1 MVQLNASLSIPN
13 YDVENTGTPGPPGE
27 DGKTTY
33 VHIAYANDPT
43 GSLDF
48 STTDPAGRAY
58 VGMYTD
64 FEILDSSDP
73 SKYTWQK
80 VEGEKGDKGDTG
92 NQGIPGTPGADG
104 KTPYFHTAYA
114 WSADGTDRFTK
125 IYPGEN
131 LLLGTLPNNWPTLE
145 GKRATGAATISLAD
159 EKVLVTATGNTP
171 YYSAGVFSAEQVLS
185 DEFIAKIRGKRLV
198 ASVDVAFVNQ
208 LTVQTNDLD
217 ISIYYYREDGR
228 VSKLRSRKT
237 IPSNERIWIDALM
250 PEDVVNVL
258 VAIRGSES
266 FVRGASF
273 EFKNLKLEIVDE
285 VPEITPIYTPSP
297 SEDPINAYP
306 SYTGT
311 YSDYTEADSSNHD
324 DYTWVRFLGDK
335 GDDGLTMNFYQA
347 WANSPDGT
355 IGFSTTQSNN
365 KGYLGTYASTETTQ
379 SQVPS
384 RYKWTELVGSLVID
398 STNYVLESRFNW
410 RPAVVYQ
417 TVSSYTI
424 PLSQIIPAGT
434 KIQASSEYYWLSGNK
449 PTVDGVRILML
460 ATDGNTSAG
469 VETNLTT
476 ASDSGKIEMSGTLTQ
491 DAGFIRVYNGSAGKG
506 VNNRYQFENIVVN
519 IGDRLCPWQPNVRDK
534 VQLNNLLTNSTWQL
548 GGGNWQYNVNQWQI
562 VEAHADKP
570 TSNIAKGLV
579 NSNIYQQMNGQNPHP
594 VKVSAGQIIV
604 VSFDYRE
611 SGTVDTFFAVRN
623 FATADAGTTSADAQE
638 EFMANRS
645 QIERADPNGWSRVTM
660 RFVVTK
666 DGFLDFIPY
675 NSSTQYENAF
685 REIMVTTNGSLQGD
699 YAWYQPDY
707 TSQSLNEATQTIPR
721 VFVQSL
727 SPTNIKDG
735 DQWWKMSNNQVTNF
749 YVWGNGQWNE
759 QTIEQSVL
767 NIQTLNAVNING
779 SVISG
784 SEFINLYNGE
794 SQVARFEGF
803 TQLKN
808 GVITQQHD
816 SYAKPASE
824 GKPELLIAE
833 RDLTMSHGQMIATAK
848 GYTPNADATES
859 TLAYQ
864 REGIYTDQGVNLT
877 ERNASGTPIGTASID
892 TTNGFGISN
901 QLEGGNASV
910 TPKGISYTPASI
922 TVNSG
927 QVPFVVAYGTGDSLQ
942 NDPTPIRRISFGGSP
957 SYGWGSDP
965 NNSPIE
971 IVYPTNNYLFRITR
985 KCKLYIQYG
994 LRIQGNGASNGA
1006 DYVYSG
1012 FSWGS
1017 SIDATNTDANSHV
1030 LMWGADTGDSS
1041 LNLQNAATGAGY
1053 YAFTAGTYLSVVRS
1067 IRSGRTLMNCTG
1079 LFIRFEEMYN

>member
-48 STTDPAGRAY
+48 STTDPTGRAY

-80 VEGEKGDKGDTG
+80 VEGEKGDQGD
-92 NQGIPGTPGADG
+92 Q
-104 KTPYFHTAYA
+104 
-114 WSADGTDRFTK
+114 
-125 IYPGEN
+125 
-131 LLLGTLPNNWPTLE
+131 
-145 GKRATGAATISLAD
+145 
-159 EKVLVTATGNTP
+159 
-171 YYSAGVFSAEQVLS
+171 
-185 DEFIAKIRGKRLV
+185 
-198 ASVDVAFVNQ
+198 
-208 LTVQTNDLD
+208 
-217 ISIYYYREDGR
+217 
-228 VSKLRSRKT
+228 
-237 IPSNERIWIDALM
+237 
-250 PEDVVNVL
+250 
-258 VAIRGSES
+258 
-266 FVRGASF
+266 
-273 EFKNLKLEIVDE
+273 
-285 VPEITPIYTPSP
+285 
-297 SEDPINAYP
+297 
-306 SYTGT
+306 
-311 YSDYTEADSSNHD
+311 
-324 DYTWVRFLGDK
+324 GDK

-379 SQVPS
+379 SQQPS

-398 STNYVLESRFNW
+398 STNYALESRFNW
-410 RPAVVYQ
+410 RPVK
-417 TVSSYTI
+417 TFSDMSYFDI
-424 PLSQIIPAGT
+424 PLSQVIPAGT
-434 KIQASSEYYWLSGNK
+434 KIQFSSEYYWLSGNK
-449 PTVDGVRILML
+449 PSIDGIRAVML
-460 ATDGNTSAG
+460 QPNGRDGAG
-469 VETNLTT
+469 VAKELVT
-476 ASDSGKIEMSGTLTQ
+476 APDSGKFEMNGRLVT
-491 DAGFIRVYNGSAGKG
+491 DAAFIRLYNGSTGKG

-519 IGDRLCPWQPNVRDK
+519 IGDRLCPWQPNVRDTI
-534 VQLNNLLTNSTWQL
+534 QRNNLLTNSTWQL
-548 GGGNWQYNVNQWQI
+548 GGGNWQYNVNEWDI
-562 VEAHADKP
+562 LPADVDKP
-570 TSNIAKGLV
+570 TSNIAQSKV
-579 NSNIYQQMNGQNPHP
+579 TSSNIKQMYQNQHP
-594 VKVSAGQIIV
+594 VKVKAGQIIV
-604 VSFDYRE
+604 VSFDYKE
-611 SGTVDTFFAVRN
+611 SAEVSQFFAVRSFVAQDTPN
-623 FATADAGTTSADAQE
+623 SSANAQE
-638 EFMANRS
+638 SWGAKRS
-645 QIERADPNGWSRVTM
+645 QIERANAQGWSRVTM
-660 RFVVTK
+660 RFVTTK

-675 NSSTQYENAF
+675 NNSATATNSF

-727 SPTNIKDG
+727 SPTNVKDG

-767 NIQTLNAVNING
+767 NIETLNAVNING

-816 SYAKPASE
+816 SYAKPATE

-848 GYTPNADATES
+848 GYTPNGDATES

-864 REGIYTDQGVNLT
+864 REGIYNDQGVNLT

-901 QLEGGNASV
+901 PLEGGNASV
-910 TPKGISYTPASI
+910 TPKGISYTPAAI

-927 QVPFVVAYGTGDSLQ
+927 QLPFVVTYGTGQSLA
-942 NDPTPIRRISFGGSP
+942 NRTDPIARIPFGGNP
-957 SYGWGSDP
+957 SYGWGTDP

-971 IVYPTNNYLFRITR
+971 AVYPTNNYVFRITR
-985 KCKLYIQYG
+985 NCKLYIQYG

-1012 FSWGS
+1012 FSWGN

-1030 LMWGADTGDSS
+1030 IMWSVDGGDTSF
-1041 LNLQNAATGAGY
+1041 NLQNATSGAGY
-1053 YAFTAGTYLSVVRS
+1053 YVFNAGTYLAVVIS
-1067 IRSGRTLMNCTG
+1067 IRSGRTLMKCTG
-1079 LFIRFEEMYN
+1079 QFIRFEEMYN

>member
-1 MVQLNASLSIPN
+1 MVQLSASTILAN
-13 YDVENTGTPGPPGE
+13 YQVEATGIPGPPGE
-27 DGKTTY
+27 DGKTSY
-33 VHIAYANDPT
+33 FHVAYANSAD

-48 STTDPAGRAY
+48 STTESAGRSY
-58 VGMYTD
+58 IGTYTD
-64 FEILDSSDP
+64 FEILDSNDP
-73 SKYTWQK
+73 TKYKWQK
-80 VEGEKGDKGDTG
+80 VEGPAGEDGQPGEQGEQGPAGDT
-92 NQGIPGTPGADG
+92 
-104 KTPYFHTAYA
+104 
-114 WSADGTDRFTK
+114 
-125 IYPGEN
+125 
-131 LLLGTLPNNWPTLE
+131 
-145 GKRATGAATISLAD
+145 
-159 EKVLVTATGNTP
+159 
-171 YYSAGVFSAEQVLS
+171 
-185 DEFIAKIRGKRLV
+185 
-198 ASVDVAFVNQ
+198 
-208 LTVQTNDLD
+208 
-217 ISIYYYREDGR
+217 
-228 VSKLRSRKT
+228 
-237 IPSNERIWIDALM
+237 
-250 PEDVVNVL
+250 
-258 VAIRGSES
+258 
-266 FVRGASF
+266 
-273 EFKNLKLEIVDE
+273 
-285 VPEITPIYTPSP
+285 
-297 SEDPINAYP
+297 
-306 SYTGT
+306 T
-311 YSDYTEADSSNHD
+311 Y
-324 DYTWVRFLGDK
+324 
-335 GDDGLTMNFYQA
+335 FYQA

-365 KGYLGTYASTETTQ
+365 KGYLGTYASTEITQ

-434 KIQASSEYYWLSGNK
+434 KIQASADYYWLSGNK

-460 ATDGNTSAG
+460 TTDGNSSAG

-570 TSNIAKGLV
+570 SSNIAKGLV

-645 QIERADPNGWSRVTM
+645 QIERADQNGWSRVTM

-707 TSQSLNEATQTIPR
+707 TSQSVQEATQTIPR
-721 VFVQSL
+721 VYVQSL
-727 SPTNIKDG
+727 SPTNVKDG

-759 QTIEQSVL
+759 QTIEQTVL

-779 SVISG
+779 SVVSG
-784 SEFINLYNGE
+784 SSFVNTWDTRSGGVGETGHTTISDGKIVQENDVYTLQEGVSKLTTEADITIQRGRMSNVQKSYNTDGSVLSYNE
-794 SQVARFEGF
+794 AIYG
-803 TQLKN
+803 N
-808 GVITQQHD
+808 GSIV
-816 SYAKPASE
+816 
-824 GKPELLIAE
+824 
-833 RDLTMSHGQMIATAK
+833 M
-848 GYTPNADATES
+848 
-859 TLAYQ
+859 
-864 REGIYTDQGVNLT
+864 TDGVG
-877 ERNASGTPIGTASID
+877 SGT
-892 TTNGFGISN
+892 TTSSVSMTPVEGLYVS
-901 QLEGGNASV
+901 QPLDGGNAGV
-910 TPKGISYTPASI
+910 KGTGFYYQPSAISSAT
-922 TVNSG
+922 SG
-927 QVPFVVAYGTGDSLQ
+927 QVPFVVTYGTGASIANNTNAIL
-942 NDPTPIRRISFGGSP
+942 RIPFGGTP
-957 SYGWGSDP
+957 SYGWGSNP
-965 NNSPIE
+965 NNSPLE
-971 IVYPTNNYLFRITR
+971 VVYSTNNYLFRITR
-985 KCKLYIQYG
+985 KCKLFIQYG
-994 LRIQGNGASNGA
+994 LRIQGNGAANGA

-1012 FSWGS
+1012 FSWGNTIES
-1017 SIDATNTDANSHV
+1017 TNTDANSHV
-1030 LMWGADTGDSS
+1030 LMWGADTGDTSF
-1041 LNLQNAATGAGY
+1041 NLQNAATGAGY
-1053 YAFTAGTYLSVVRS
+1053 YAFDAGTYLSLVRS
-1067 IRSGRTLMNCTG
+1067 MRSGRTLMNCTG

>member
-48 STTDPAGRAY
+48 STTDPTGRAY

-73 SKYTWQK
+73 SKYSWQK
-80 VEGEKGDKGDTG
+80 VEGEKGDQGD
-92 NQGIPGTPGADG
+92 Q
-104 KTPYFHTAYA
+104 
-114 WSADGTDRFTK
+114 
-125 IYPGEN
+125 
-131 LLLGTLPNNWPTLE
+131 
-145 GKRATGAATISLAD
+145 
-159 EKVLVTATGNTP
+159 
-171 YYSAGVFSAEQVLS
+171 
-185 DEFIAKIRGKRLV
+185 
-198 ASVDVAFVNQ
+198 
-208 LTVQTNDLD
+208 
-217 ISIYYYREDGR
+217 
-228 VSKLRSRKT
+228 
-237 IPSNERIWIDALM
+237 
-250 PEDVVNVL
+250 
-258 VAIRGSES
+258 
-266 FVRGASF
+266 
-273 EFKNLKLEIVDE
+273 
-285 VPEITPIYTPSP
+285 
-297 SEDPINAYP
+297 
-306 SYTGT
+306 
-311 YSDYTEADSSNHD
+311 
-324 DYTWVRFLGDK
+324 GDK

-379 SQVPS
+379 SQQPS

-410 RPAVVYQ
+410 RPVK
-417 TVSSYTI
+417 TFPNMSYFDI
-424 PLSQIIPAGT
+424 PLSQVIPAGT
-434 KIQASSEYYWLSGNK
+434 KIQFSSEYYWLSGNK
-449 PTVDGVRILML
+449 PSVDGIRAVML
-460 ATDGNTSAG
+460 QPNGRDGAG
-469 VETNLTT
+469 VAKQLVT
-476 ASDSGKIEMSGTLTQ
+476 APDSGKFEMNGILVT
-491 DAGFIRVYNGSAGKG
+491 DAAFIRLYNGSTGKG
-506 VNNRYQFENIVVN
+506 VSNRYQFENIVVN
-519 IGDRLCPWQPNVRDK
+519 IGDRLCPWQSNVRDK

-727 SPTNIKDG
+727 SPTNVKDG

-784 SEFINLYNGE
+784 SEFINQYSAE

-803 TQLKN
+803 TQLKD

-816 SYAKPASE
+816 SYAKPVSE

-859 TLAYQ
+859 SLTYQ
-864 REGIYTDQGVNLT
+864 REGVYNDQGVNLT
-877 ERNASGTPIGTASID
+877 ERNASGTPIGNLSVD
-892 TTNGFGISN
+892 TENGFFINNPLNGGSN
-901 QLEGGNASV
+901 AV
-910 TPKGISYTPASI
+910 TPKTFLWQTNPPIKLIYT
-922 TVNSG
+922 G
-927 QVPFVVAYGTGDSLQ
+927 GTNHQ
-942 NDPTPIRRISFGGSP
+942 NFKNKARYVIGNLRAT
-957 SYGWGSDP
+957 GWGTSDDREAELLTW
-965 NNSPIE
+965 NSARYAFQ
-971 IVYPTNNYLFRITR
+971 VNKNALLKVTARV
-985 KCKLYIQYG
+985 K
-994 LRIQGNGASNGA
+994 IQGNGNKDTSPDYAYVSVQNSQNLPDTETGGAPLVKWGGPTLDGTQTVMNFQTEANGSA
-1006 DYVYSG
+1006 IISVKKNDWVA
-1012 FSWGS
+1012 
-1017 SIDATNTDANSHV
+1017 I
-1030 LMWGADTGDSS
+1030 
-1041 LNLQNAATGAGY
+1041 NL
-1053 YAFTAGTYLSVVRS
+1053 SMRD
-1067 IRSGRTLMNCTG
+1067 GRTLFYTQIDY
-1079 LFIRFEEMYN
+1079 LEIEEVHKGY

>member
-43 GSLDF
+43 GTLDF
-48 STTDPAGRAY
+48 STTDPSGRAY

-80 VEGEKGDKGDTG
+80 VEGKKG
-92 NQGIPGTPGADG
+92 
-104 KTPYFHTAYA
+104 
-114 WSADGTDRFTK
+114 
-125 IYPGEN
+125 
-131 LLLGTLPNNWPTLE
+131 
-145 GKRATGAATISLAD
+145 
-159 EKVLVTATGNTP
+159 
-171 YYSAGVFSAEQVLS
+171 EQ
-185 DEFIAKIRGKRLV
+185 
-198 ASVDVAFVNQ
+198 
-208 LTVQTNDLD
+208 
-217 ISIYYYREDGR
+217 
-228 VSKLRSRKT
+228 
-237 IPSNERIWIDALM
+237 
-250 PEDVVNVL
+250 
-258 VAIRGSES
+258 
-266 FVRGASF
+266 
-273 EFKNLKLEIVDE
+273 
-285 VPEITPIYTPSP
+285 
-297 SEDPINAYP
+297 
-306 SYTGT
+306 
-311 YSDYTEADSSNHD
+311 
-324 DYTWVRFLGDK
+324 GDK

-365 KGYLGTYASTETTQ
+365 KGYLGTYASTETSQ
-379 SQVPS
+379 SQDPS

-424 PLSQIIPAGT
+424 PLSQTIPAGT

-449 PTVDGVRILML
+449 PTIDGVRILML
-460 ATDGNTSAG
+460 TPDGNSYAG

-476 ASDSGKIEMSGTLTQ
+476 ASDSGKIEMSGTLTA
-491 DAGFIRVYNGSAGKG
+491 DAGFIRLYNGSAGKG
-506 VNNRYQFENIVVN
+506 ANNRYQFENIVVN

-548 GGGNWQYNVNQWQI
+548 GGGNWQYNVNEWEIISSQP
-562 VEAHADKP
+562 DKP
-570 TSNIAKGLV
+570 QSNIARSKV
-579 NSNIYQQMNGQNPHP
+579 TASNIKQLYQIPHP
-594 VKVSAGQIIV
+594 VKVKAGQIIV
-604 VSFDYRE
+604 VSFDYKE
-611 SGTVDTFFAVRN
+611 SASISQFFAVRSFVAQDTPN
-623 FATADAGTTSADAQE
+623 SSANAQE
-638 EFMANRS
+638 SWSAKRS
-645 QIERADPNGWSRVTM
+645 EIESPNAQGWSRVTM
-660 RFVVTK
+660 RFVTTK
-666 DGFLDFIPY
+666 DGFLDFLPY
-675 NSSTQYENAF
+675 NNSTTATNSF

-727 SPTNIKDG
+727 SPTNVKDG

-784 SEFINLYNGE
+784 SEFINLYTGE

-816 SYAKPASE
+816 SYAKPAIE

-848 GYTPNADATES
+848 GYTPNADDTES
-859 TLAYQ
+859 SLTYQ
-864 REGIYTDQGVNLT
+864 REGVYTDQGVNLT

-892 TTNGFGISN
+892 TTNGFAISN
-901 QLEGGNASV
+901 PLEGGNASI
-910 TPKGISYTPASI
+910 TPKGISYTPAAI

-927 QVPFVVAYGTGDSLQ
+927 QTPFVVTYGTGESLA
-942 NDPTPIRRISFGGSP
+942 NRTDTIARIPFGGNP
-957 SYGWGSDP
+957 SYGWGTDP

-971 IVYPTNNYLFRITR
+971 AVYPTNNYVFRITR

-994 LRIQGNGASNGA
+994 LHIQGNGASNGA

-1017 SIDATNTDANSHV
+1017 SIDATNTDASSHV

-1041 LNLQNAATGAGY
+1041 FNLQNAGTGAGY
-1053 YAFTAGTYLSVVRS
+1053 YVFNAGTYLSVVRS
-1067 IRSGRTLMNCTG
+1067 IRSGRTLMKCTG

>member
-33 VHIAYANDPT
+33 VHIAYANDQT
-43 GSLDF
+43 GTLDF
-48 STTDPAGRAY
+48 STTDPVGRAY

-64 FEILDSSDP
+64 FEILDSSDH

-125 IYPGEN
+125 VYPGEN
-131 LLLGTLPNNWPTLE
+131 LLLGTLANNWPTLE

-198 ASVDVAFVNQ
+198 ASADVAFVNQ

-228 VSKLRSRKT
+228 VSKVRSRKT
-237 IPSNERIWIDALM
+237 IAGNERIWIDALM

-258 VAIRGSES
+258 VAIRGSVS
-266 FVRGASF
+266 FVSGASF
-273 EFKNLKLEIVDE
+273 EFNNLKLEIVDE
-285 VPEITPIYTPSP
+285 VPEIAPIYTPSP

-311 YSDYTEADSSNHD
+311 YTDYTEADSSNHD

-335 GDDGLTMNFYQA
+335 GDPGLTMNFYQA

-398 STNYVLESRFNW
+398 STNYALESRFNW
-410 RPAVVYQ
+410 RP
-417 TVSSYTI
+417 VSTGSTESYYDI
-424 PLSQIIPAGT
+424 PLSQTIPSGT
-434 KIQASSEYYWLSGNK
+434 KIQAGVDYYWLSGNK
-449 PTVDGVRILML
+449 PTVDGVAMLML
-460 ATDGNTSAG
+460 APDGNSYAG
-469 VETNLTT
+469 VSTNMTT
-476 ASDSGKIEMSGTLTQ
+476 ASDTGNIVMSGKLTR
-491 DAGFIRVYNGSAGKG
+491 DAGFIRVYNGSSRKG

-645 QIERADPNGWSRVTM
+645 QIERVDPNGWSRVTM

-685 REIMVTTNGSLQGD
+685 RELMVTTNGSLQGD

-707 TSQSLNEATQTIPR
+707 TSQSVQEATQTIPR
-721 VFVQSL
+721 VYVQSL
-727 SPTNIKDG
+727 SPTGMKDG

-759 QTIEQSVL
+759 QTIEQTVL

-779 SVISG
+779 SIISG
-784 SEFINLYNGE
+784 SEFLNSWEIDTPATEANPYP
-794 SQVARFEGF
+794 SKDIGF
-803 TQLKN
+803 TKLADGKLVQENTHSMKLVDDYINTNKQTTTLEK
-808 GVITQQHD
+808 GVLINRAQGWGPSGD
-816 SYAKPASE
+816 FGFNREARYDNAGLEFRDYSE
-824 GKPELLIAE
+824 
-833 RDLTMSHGQMIATAK
+833 
-848 GYTPNADATES
+848 
-859 TLAYQ
+859 
-864 REGIYTDQGVNLT
+864 V
-877 ERNASGTPIGTASID
+877 GTPISTVRLLPTEGLWV
-892 TTNGFGISN
+892 SN
-901 QLEGGNASV
+901 VLEGGTAGVLPTGPYYNPSAINH
-910 TPKGISYTPASI
+910 T
-922 TVNSG
+922 SG
-927 QVPFVVAYGTGDSLQ
+927 DTPFVVTYGTGASLQ
-942 NDPTPIRRISFGGSP
+942 NDPTPIRRISFGGNP
-957 SYGWGSDP
+957 SYGWGTDP

-985 KCKLYIQYG
+985 NCKLYIQYG

-1041 LNLQNAATGAGY
+1041 LNLQNAGTGAGY